1 MPPPTNPPPLSFS
14 EQRLSD
20 TFRLAEYSNAPEMTR
35 NDGMTLYDATN
46 PNPTIRRLD
55 EIGTEERLPLPE
67 WEWELSESTQM
78 GGPVGLPRE
87 GSDGV
92 GGSSRAGDSAT
103 RSERPSVNVGGVRVV
118 SVARHVHARV
128 SAEGRTRVLL
138 ISSHKDIR
146 RTISTFYA
154 KDAAFVRQEW
164 QGRLVL
170 EKYRRC
176 VRVPSTLV
184 LVFVRLLL
192 LSGLVLDSPQLKR
205 RINLFNT

>member
-1 MPPPTNPPPLSFS
+1 MNRYDDLTP
-14 EQRLSD
+14 
-20 TFRLAEYSNAPEMTR
+20 
-35 NDGMTLYDATN
+35 YDAMKPKLAKT
-46 PNPTIRRLD
+46 RLD

-67 WEWELSESTQM
+67 WEWEHTDSTRV
-78 GGPVGLPRE
+78 GGPGGQTRG
-87 GSDGV
+87 GSGGV
-92 GGSSRAGDSAT
+92 GDSTRSGDSAT
-103 RSERPSVNVGGVRVV
+103 RSEMPPANVGGGRNV

-170 EKYRRC
+170 EKYRR
-176 VRVPSTLV
+176 
-184 LVFVRLLL
+184 
-192 LSGLVLDSPQLKR
+192 
-205 RINLFNT
+205 